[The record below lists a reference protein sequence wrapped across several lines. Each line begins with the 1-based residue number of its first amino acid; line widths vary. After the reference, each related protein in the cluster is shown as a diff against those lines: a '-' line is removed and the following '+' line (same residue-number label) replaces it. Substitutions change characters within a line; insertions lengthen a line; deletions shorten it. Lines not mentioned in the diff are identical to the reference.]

1 MDRSSQ
7 GGTRTRTV
15 AHAVTAARYTPPCA
29 NSPVPNTTPFTS
41 VELPRWLHDDRVDSP
56 AMLGAFLAYRDA
68 RTDDGEFKLP
78 AETRAQLMDLYQIDH
93 DMQPTYTVAEQTIRL
108 GDQEMR
114 VPQQLLTPTRVASVV
129 PQVPCTAQNC
139 RRCLTGQGGYQF
151 RWYHPRWQVKYDAL
165 RRPHAWSPTEGP
177 ETTWAVSA
185 PLPRKKRS
193 ASC

>member
-29 NSPVPNTTPFTS
+29 NSPVPDTTPFTS

-56 AMLGAFLAYRDA
+56 AMLGAFLAYRDV

-93 DMQPTYTVAEQTIRL
+93 AMQTTITVADQTI
-108 GDQEMR
+108 
-114 VPQQLLTPTRVASVV
+114 TPTQVPSVV
-129 PQVPCTAQNC
+129 PQVPCTTQNC
-139 RRCLTGQGGYQF
+139 RRCLTGQGGYKF
-151 RWYHPRWQVKYDAL
+151 RWFHPRWQVKYDAL

-177 ETTWAVSA
+177 ETTWAVS
-185 PLPRKKRS
+185 PN
-193 ASC
+193 

>member
-15 AHAVTAARYTPPCA
+15 AHAVTAVRYTPPCA
-29 NSPVPNTTPFTS
+29 NSPVPDTTPFTS

-93 DMQPTYTVAEQTIRL
+93 AMQPTYTVADQTIRL

-114 VPQQLLTPTRVASVV
+114 VPQQLLTPTPGTQILWSRLRK
-129 PQVPCTAQNC
+129 P
-139 RRCLTGQGGYQF
+139 LT
-151 RWYHPRWQVKYDAL
+151 
-165 RRPHAWSPTEGP
+165 WS
-177 ETTWAVSA
+177 
-185 PLPRKKRS
+185 
-193 ASC
+193 

>member
-29 NSPVPNTTPFTS
+29 NSPVPDTTPFTS

-93 DMQPTYTVAEQTIRL
+93 AMQPTITVADQTI
-108 GDQEMR
+108 
-114 VPQQLLTPTRVASVV
+114 TPTRVASVV

-185 PLPRKKRS
+185 LLPVAA
-193 ASC
+193 ASRG